1 MLSGLFQASRAE
13 DLTESPAGLQK
24 KTTEPAFNHD
34 KLCLSTTAP
43 DKSDLLVERRRSP
56 DQSRPRCLL
65 LLHLRLCCCGGS
77 GPIPLSA
84 LTSVPYTP
92 EIQTSIPGGECEI
105 LWYLFWCCATAT
117 LRGETNMSAETTKLK
132 RAAQS
137 RATIMGVLYHVQG

>member
-84 LTSVPYTP
+84 LTSVPTHQRYKHP
-92 EIQTSIPGGECEI
+92 SQGVNVRYFGICFGAVPQPPCEGKQI
-105 LWYLFWCCATAT
+105 CLQKPL
-117 LRGETNMSAETTKLK
+117 N
-132 RAAQS
+132 
-137 RATIMGVLYHVQG
+137 